1 MKDYKNTNEDIR
13 SKIREIK
20 NTKKKNP
27 VVAKKMEDELIVSL
41 AYLVHSVVFRY
52 KRFDNYEDLYQEG
65 MFGLM
70 KAVRQYNS
78 DTSFHFTRYAMWWI
92 KARVVRSIKK
102 LNLITV
108 SGISGDENMR
118 YFIQYDIK
126 ENDIVD
132 DSDPEKNAILSE
144 SIDHLTTAINVL
156 PEKHQ
161 QIIKMRF
168 GLNSNKEHN
177 LQELGNEMDMTRE
190 GIRQLEHRILN
201 KLKNNNT
208 FNE

>member
-1 MKDYKNTNEDIR
+1 MKDYKNVNENIR
-13 SKIREIK
+13 LRIKEIK
-20 NTKKKNP
+20 AERKDNQAL
-27 VVAKKMEDELIVSL
+27 AKRMEDDLIISL
-41 AYLVHSVVFRY
+41 AYLVHSVVYRY

-65 MFGLM
+65 MIGLI
-70 KAVRQYNS
+70 KAVQQYNS

-108 SGISGDENMR
+108 SGDENMR
-118 YFIQYDIK
+118 YFMQYDIK
-126 ENDIVD
+126 ENDMID
-132 DSDPEKNAILSE
+132 EGDPEKSAILTEEISQ
-144 SIDHLTTAINVL
+144 LNNVISSL

-161 QIIKMRF
+161 QIIKMRY
-168 GLNSNKEHN
+168 GLNNVKEHN
-177 LQELGNEMDMTRE
+177 LQDLGDKLDMTRE

-201 KLKNNNT
+201 KLKINNT

>member
-1 MKDYKNTNEDIR
+1 MKDYKNVNENIR
-13 SKIREIK
+13 LKIKEVKTVRRD
-20 NTKKKNP
+20 NP
-27 VVAKKMEDELIVSL
+27 ALAKRMEDELIVSL
-41 AYLVHSVVFRY
+41 AYLVHSVVYRY
-52 KRFDNYEDLYQEG
+52 KRFDNYDDLYQEG
-65 MFGLM
+65 MIGLI
-70 KAVRQYNS
+70 KAVQQYNA

-108 SGISGDENMR
+108 SGDENMR

-126 ENDIVD
+126 
-132 DSDPEKNAILSE
+132 DSDMIEDNDPEKNAILTE
-144 SIDHLTTAINVL
+144 EIDNLHTVINSL

-161 QIIKMRF
+161 QIIKMRY
-168 GLNSNKEHN
+168 GLNNIKEHN
-177 LQELGNEMDMTRE
+177 LQDLGDKLDMTRE

-201 KLKNNNT
+201 KLKTTT

>member
-1 MKDYKNTNEDIR
+1 MKDYKNTNENIR
-13 SKIREIK
+13 LKIKEIK
-20 NTKKKNP
+20 ETKKTNP
-27 VVAKKMEDELIVSL
+27 VLAKRMEDELIIAL
-41 AYLVHSVVFRY
+41 AYLVHSVVYRY

-65 MFGLM
+65 MIGLI
-70 KAVRQYNS
+70 KAVQQYNS

-108 SGISGDENMR
+108 SGDENMR
-118 YFIQYDIK
+118 YFMQYDIK
-126 ENDIVD
+126 DNDIIEEN
-132 DSDPEKNAILSE
+132 DPEKNAILTE
-144 SIDHLTTAINVL
+144 EINNLQSVINAL

-161 QIIKMRF
+161 QIIKMRY
-168 GLNSNKEHN
+168 GLNNTKQHN
-177 LQELGNEMDMTRE
+177 LQDLGDKLDMTRE
-190 GIRQLEHRILN
+190 GIRQLEHRILS

>member
-13 SKIREIK
+13 LKIREIK
-20 NTKKKNP
+20 GIKKINP
-27 VVAKKMEDELIVSL
+27 TLAKRVEDELIVSL
-41 AYLVHSVVFRY
+41 AYLVHSVVYRY

-65 MFGLM
+65 MIGLI
-70 KAVRQYNS
+70 KAVKQYNS

-102 LNLITV
+102 LNLIKV
-108 SGISGDENMR
+108 SGDDNVK
-118 YFIQYDIK
+118 YFMQYDIK
-126 ENDIVD
+126 ESDIIEEN
-132 DSDPEKNAILSE
+132 DPEKSAILTEEIENLHSM
-144 SIDHLTTAINVL
+144 IDSL

-161 QIIKMRF
+161 QVIKMRY
-168 GLNSNKEHN
+168 GLHNTKEHN
-177 LQELGNEMDMTRE
+177 LQDLGDKLDMTRE